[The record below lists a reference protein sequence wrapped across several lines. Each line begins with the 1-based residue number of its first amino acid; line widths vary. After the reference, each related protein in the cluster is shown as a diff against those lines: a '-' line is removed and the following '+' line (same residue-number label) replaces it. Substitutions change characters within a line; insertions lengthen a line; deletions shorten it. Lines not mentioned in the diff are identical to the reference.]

1 MPPSEDTA
9 ALVAAL
15 ADRATTGSPT
25 EFEAVTAL
33 IDAAVRV
40 AGGDPDLISHL
51 YSVLQDTQT
60 DLDAL

>member
-1 MPPSEDTA
+1 MPPSEDKA
-9 ALVAAL
+9 VLVAAL
-15 ADRATTGSPT
+15 ANSATNGAST